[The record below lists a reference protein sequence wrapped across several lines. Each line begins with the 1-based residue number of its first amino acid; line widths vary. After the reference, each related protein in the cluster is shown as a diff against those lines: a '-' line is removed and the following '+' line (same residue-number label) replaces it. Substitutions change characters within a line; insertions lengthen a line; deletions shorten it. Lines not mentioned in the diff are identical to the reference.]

1 MVTIEAKNVSKSFKK
16 QMLFKDFNYIFEGG
30 KIYGLVGYNGS
41 GKTVLMK
48 ILCGIDK
55 PTMGEIWYNQE
66 MLLGKDMAFIP
77 NLGTIIE
84 IPGFIESYTGFE
96 NLKRLALI
104 ENKTN
109 DTTIRETMTLFGLD
123 PTSKKKVSEYS
134 LGMKQKLALS
144 QATMEDPEVIFLDE
158 PMNALDKD
166 SVKNVRN
173 ILLDLK
179 KQNKLIIIASHLDE
193 DIRLLCDEVIEI
205 SDYHS
210 NEL

>member
-1 MVTIEAKNVSKSFKK
+1 
-16 QMLFKDFNYIFEGG
+16 
-30 KIYGLVGYNGS
+30 
-41 GKTVLMK
+41 
-48 ILCGIDK
+48 
-55 PTMGEIWYNQE
+55 
-66 MLLGKDMAFIP
+66 
-77 NLGTIIE
+77 
-84 IPGFIESYTGFE
+84 
-96 NLKRLALI
+96 
-104 ENKTN
+104 
-109 DTTIRETMTLFGLD
+109 MTLFGLD